1 MRIGGSS
8 MMARYLVV
16 SLSYRFAIRRIFRCS
31 AHDVFDIYAIDYSPL
46 SANFFGGGPCEAAVF
61 AERLSFNLL
70 VILPK
75 SISVIAHFVANKGG
89 LLLIQQ
95 SLRKERIFAGFLDKR
110 KSPPTSSQQAFVLTS
125 ARDVVLRSQTR

>member
-1 MRIGGSS
+1 MRFTRSDVWDHIVSS
-8 MMARYLVV
+8 KIHHV
-16 SLSYRFAIRRIFRCS
+16 
-31 AHDVFDIYAIDYSPL
+31 
-46 SANFFGGGPCEAAVF
+46 GGPCEAAVF

-95 SLRKERIFAGFLDKR
+95 SLRKETIFAGFLDKR